1 MNICYNI
8 FVFSHTHIMSKRVL
22 IADDDS
28 MLLQLLRLKAEQSDL
43 AAEIHTAESGE
54 EAIQAIKRTQPHIL
68 VLDLR
73 MQKGDGFSVL
83 EHLKTQNVDMQV
95 IVLTNYNKPEYR
107 EKCTH
112 YGVHEYIVKSE
123 TGLNQLMDKLEA
135 YAGA

>member
-1 MNICYNI
+1 
-8 FVFSHTHIMSKRVL
+8 MSKRVL

-28 MLLQLLRLKAEQSDL
+28 MLIQLLRLKAEQADL
-43 AAEIHTAESGE
+43 AAEIHTAENGE
-54 EAIQAIKRTQPHIL
+54 ETIRAIQSMQPNIL

-83 EHLKTQNVDMQV
+83 EHLKKEGMDLQV

-123 TGLNQLMDKLEA
+123 TGLSELMDKLEA
-135 YAGA
+135 VVSA